1 MPITIEQKLK
11 EILANYEVKEH
22 EIKPDTTLTDL
33 NLDSL
38 DQLEVLMD
46 IEAAYDMAIED
57 DEATELARKTIDQ
70 IVAFIKERG
79 NVSRWT

>member
-22 EIKPDTTLTDL
+22 EIKPYTTLTDL

-46 IEAAYDMAIED
+46 IETTYDMAISD
-57 DEATELARKTIDQ
+57 DEAIELARKTIDQ

-79 NVSRWT
+79 NASRWT